1 MADQNNTLTYTME
14 FDTKWKNLDS
24 TMQEYLKKLVELFNV
39 AMKTAVESGNN
50 TAQKSLKKAN
60 TLMMG
65 FQPNSEDAD
74 KTINKALSLISSSL
88 LNLSTSTK
96 TVDTQLGALGA
107 NVVNLNKQLS
117 EAIRKQTELN
127 KYIGKDDSGNYNIT
141 SKGYLQYAKEQASA
155 ADKDKDIININNLK
169 PYQGLT
175 PRTAKIALNKYS
187 EDNSY
192 FNAAGVNKDAT
203 INALK
208 LIASMTPEQENQQ
221 IASIQAQQASLLTEI
236 NTLKQNRD
244 AAVATLDKESANFKN
259 VEVANLYVNSTKLQD
274 NVLKY
279 QESVAETNSIKEAQ
293 RSDKDIQ
300 TQSLL
305 EKTNKSSN
313 GVTKLVT
320 SFINYRLIMATL
332 KRVVNE
338 AVRTVVDLDKA
349 LTDQA
354 IVSNLTRKEA

>member
-1 MADQNNTLTYTME
+1 
-14 FDTKWKNLDS
+14 
-24 TMQEYLKKLVELFNV
+24 
-39 AMKTAVESGNN
+39 
-50 TAQKSLKKAN
+50 
-60 TLMMG
+60 
-65 FQPNSEDAD
+65 
-74 KTINKALSLISSSL
+74 
-88 LNLSTSTK
+88 
-96 TVDTQLGALGA
+96 
-107 NVVNLNKQLS
+107 
-117 EAIRKQTELN
+117 
-127 KYIGKDDSGNYNIT
+127 
-141 SKGYLQYAKEQASA
+141 
-155 ADKDKDIININNLK
+155 
-169 PYQGLT
+169 
-175 PRTAKIALNKYS
+175 
-187 EDNSY
+187 
-192 FNAAGVNKDAT
+192 
-203 INALK
+203 
-208 LIASMTPEQENQQ
+208 MTPEQENQQ

-274 NVLKY
+274 NVLKH